1 MEFEQKILKA
11 LFELHLKTLLKET
24 WDLQRIKSKFELI
37 YGGIPFS

>member
-1 MEFEQKILKA
+1 MEFIQKILK
-11 LFELHLKTLLKET
+11 LLNELHLKTIRKET

>member
-1 MEFEQKILKA
+1 MKFIQKIPKL
-11 LFELHLKTLLKET
+11 LNELHLKQKKET